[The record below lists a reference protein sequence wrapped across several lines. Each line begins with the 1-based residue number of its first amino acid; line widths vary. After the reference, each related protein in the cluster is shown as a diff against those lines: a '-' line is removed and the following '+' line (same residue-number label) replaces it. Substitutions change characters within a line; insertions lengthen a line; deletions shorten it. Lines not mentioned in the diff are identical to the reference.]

1 MSQPLPSHNAVGK
14 VPTLKEPQLV
24 ESRDGA
30 IWLLW
35 LEQRPHQ
42 RGRTISSSALE
53 LMRATLGGALAAV
66 LEVQPAPHTDEV
78 TSITHRLWEFHIERR
93 LRSTELLQ

>member
-1 MSQPLPSHNAVGK
+1 
-14 VPTLKEPQLV
+14 
-24 ESRDGA
+24 
-30 IWLLW
+30 
-35 LEQRPHQ
+35 
-42 RGRTISSSALE
+42 
-53 LMRATLGGALAAV
+53 MRATLGGALAAV